1 MEKVMSKN
9 SDSLREEAV
18 VVKRKPI
25 KGVKKILSIELPI
38 FARQIGAM
46 YKAGIPVVQSLAAIE
61 DQVKDENFKRVVS
74 DVKKHIEEGGTL
86 SSGCALYPEVFDDL
100 FVNMLKAGEQG
111 GVLGESM
118 QRLAIY
124 LESTNKLKRKVKSA
138 MMYPSVVSGVAVLLS
153 GLMLVFIVP
162 VFGEI
167 YSGFDAK
174 LPGPT
179 QVLINISDAIR
190 NHSLAVIGGVVLIS
204 VLFSR
209 WRKSSSGELYWDEL
223 KLKFPVFGPLMQ
235 KVSMS
240 RFASTYAQLSR
251 SGVPILKSLDIVS
264 MATGNKMYEK
274 VLQESKT
281 YVERGET
288 LSKALEDSGKFP
300 SMMLHMLKAGEQT
313 SQIDEM
319 FDNISLLYEDEVEN
333 MLAGL
338 TSLIE
343 PFLIVLLGILIGGI
357 VVCMF
362 LPIFGMHEL
371 VKM

>member
-1 MEKVMSKN
+1 
-9 SDSLREEAV
+9 
-18 VVKRKPI
+18 
-25 KGVKKILSIELPI
+25 
-38 FARQIGAM
+38 
-46 YKAGIPVVQSLAAIE
+46 
-61 DQVKDENFKRVVS
+61 
-74 DVKKHIEEGGTL
+74 
-86 SSGCALYPEVFDDL
+86 
-100 FVNMLKAGEQG
+100 
-111 GVLGESM
+111 
-118 QRLAIY
+118 
-124 LESTNKLKRKVKSA
+124 
-138 MMYPSVVSGVAVLLS
+138 
-153 GLMLVFIVP
+153 
-162 VFGEI
+162 
-167 YSGFDAK
+167 
-174 LPGPT
+174 
-179 QVLINISDAIR
+179 
-190 NHSLAVIGGVVLIS
+190 
-204 VLFSR
+204 
-209 WRKSSSGELYWDEL
+209 
-223 KLKFPVFGPLMQ
+223 
-235 KVSMS
+235 MS